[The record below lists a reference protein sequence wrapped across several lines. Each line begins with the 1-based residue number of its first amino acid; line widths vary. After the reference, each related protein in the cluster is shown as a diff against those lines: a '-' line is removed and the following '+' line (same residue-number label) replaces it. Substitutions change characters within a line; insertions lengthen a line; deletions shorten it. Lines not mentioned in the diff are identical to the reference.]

1 MTVRQDAS
9 VRASA
14 GGGDAGGP
22 RTTEPRL
29 RRDLTRFGPVRRLL
43 GLRAFQFMVVL
54 PALVLVAVATL
65 SAGAGIDHP
74 ALNFGTVVTWVVW
87 WGGLLLSIALVGRAW
102 CLVCPL
108 GALGEWVQRLSL
120 WWPSRVTPGFG
131 LRWPRRL
138 GGLWLPTALFVVFV
152 FLDNGYGMSNNP
164 RMTAGLVVV
173 LALGALWASVVFE
186 RRAFCRHLCPLT
198 ALIGLGALT
207 APLEIRRRDA
217 TLCARCAGK
226 DCYAGN
232 ARHWGCPMGEFP
244 GGGMDT
250 NFHCILCTECV
261 RSCPSDNLAL
271 RLRPPGQDLWTMR
284 RARLDAAVSASA
296 LAGITV
302 VAPLFTFVGLP
313 PLRAALAAV
322 LPHGTPPDDPPRL
335 VAIAVLLAVGVA
347 VTLALVTG
355 ASVLARWAA
364 GAGAPAT
371 RALVPRA
378 AVALVPIALARMLAD
393 LADHALR
400 TWGAVGHV
408 TRALVLDF
416 PLNRA
421 LVGQPAVTHAAGPLE
436 AYALQVVLVLGGLAL
451 ALVAMRRFTVAQ
463 VPAREAAG
471 ATLIPLAALA
481 LLLTLASVWTLG
493 AGLL

>member
-1 MTVRQDAS
+1 MTVGDAPLTGVSDPRDGDRPRATDAS
-9 VRASA
+9 R
-14 GGGDAGGP
+14 G
-22 RTTEPRL
+22 
-29 RRDLTRFGPVRRLL
+29 RDLTRFRSVRRLL
-43 GLRAFQFMVVL
+43 RVPAFQFVLVL
-54 PALVLVAVATL
+54 PMLVLVAVATL
-65 SAGAGIDHP
+65 SAGVGIDHP
-74 ALNFGTVVTWVVW
+74 ALNFGTVATWVVW
-87 WGGLLLSIALVGRAW
+87 WGGLLFSIALVGRAW

-138 GGLWLPTALFVVFV
+138 GGLWLPTALFVLFV
-152 FLDNGYGMSNNP
+152 FLDNGYGMSNSP

-173 LALGALWASVVFE
+173 LALGALWTSVVFE

-217 TLCARCAGK
+217 TVCARCAGK

-232 ARHWGCPMGEFP
+232 TRHWGCPMGEFP

-250 NFHCILCTECV
+250 NLHCILCTECV
-261 RSCPSDNLAL
+261 RSCPSDNLGV
-271 RLRPPGQDLWTMR
+271 RLRAPGQDLWTMR
-284 RARLDAAVSASA
+284 RARLDTAVSASA
-296 LAGITV
+296 VVGITV

-322 LPHGTPPDDPPRL
+322 LPHGAPPDDPPRL
-335 VAIAVLLAVGVA
+335 VAIALLLAVGFA
-347 VTLALVTG
+347 VTLALVAG
-355 ASVLARWAA
+355 SSALARWGA
-364 GAGAPAT
+364 GAGAPRM
-371 RALVPRA
+371 RALVPRVA
-378 AVALVPIALARMLAD
+378 LALVPIALARMLAD

-408 TRALVLDF
+408 TRGLLLDF

-421 LVGQPAVTHAAGPLE
+421 LAGQPAVTHAAGPLE
-436 AYALQVVLVLGGLAL
+436 AYALGMLLVLGGLAL
-451 ALVAMRRFTVAQ
+451 ALVALRRFTLTQVAD
-463 VPAREAAG
+463 REAAR

-481 LLLTLASVWTLG
+481 LVLTLASVWTLG